1 MHLEAENEFDES
13 ITKSH
18 AKQMVNEGQSEM
30 ENVKLK
36 PKLVN
41 YLMQISFYLSNDILC
56 VLYAISIS
64 FYYAFTL
71 FT

>member
-41 YLMQISFYLSNDILC
+41 YLRNKENEL
-56 VLYAISIS
+56 
-64 FYYAFTL
+64 T
-71 FT
+71 